1 VNEIVFTIPK
11 MMTSNHQ
18 HSYVGLTIATGI
30 GGGGG
35 GVDETET
42 IELYTERTMDE
53 SAVIVENGVTIEGKS
68 SIHSLLSSSCT
79 TAASRRGSGDEVDN
93 DDHDQHGGGDH
104 NDDADDKNDDHH
116 VRIDYAT
123 AIKQSKDSGVSTTTA
138 HHDSSVDEI
147 SPTFHTVKH
156 RASLYASSSSSTSS
170 AEDSLEHDSGH
181 SLARSESNRIRLW
194 KVMVIVTIV
203 AVAAVVSSGTFIFLG
218 REEDDDY
225 QHRVRWDTDFVL
237 YGLFEM
243 FAHGMVVGNCFV
255 ISLLFLRK

>member
-1 VNEIVFTIPK
+1 

-18 HSYVGLTIATGI
+18 HSYLGLTIATGI
-30 GGGGG
+30 RGGDGGGGGG

-53 SAVIVENGVTIEGKS
+53 SAVIVENNGLTTESK
-68 SIHSLLSSSCT
+68 SIHSLLSSSCAT
-79 TAASRRGSGDEVDN
+79 TTTTTSQRGSDEVDN
-93 DDHDQHGGGDH
+93 DGHDQHGSDN
-104 NDDADDKNDDHH
+104 NDNADDKNDDHH

-147 SPTFHTVKH
+147 PHTFHTVK
-156 RASLYASSSSSTSS
+156 RRDSSYASSSSTSS
-170 AEDSLEHDSGH
+170 ADDSLEHDSGH
-181 SLARSESNRIRLW
+181 SLARSETNRIRLW

-225 QHRVRWDTDFVL
+225 RHRVRWDTDF
-237 YGLFEM
+237 
-243 FAHGMVVGNCFV
+243 CFV
-255 ISLLFLRK
+255 WAVCNVRSWYGCW